1 MHRLLWT
8 TLAAL
13 VLQVAHA
20 VTIPELSSSDFE
32 STIGQGVWFVEF
44 FSPYCPHCRAFA
56 PTWQQL
62 ADEHEALASTKDFH
76 FAKVDCT
83 LSGDI
88 CKAQGI
94 RAFPTL
100 HLYAQGNLIE
110 MVPHKERTYDKLN
123 EYIPQQADT
132 YGTGGSGISK
142 DGMQQQEEE
151 SISTSMTMA
160 NADGVSVDMDR
171 TALEA
176 AKASGR
182 PWFIKFYA
190 PWCGF
195 CKKLAPAWVEMAKDL
210 KHQVDVGEV
219 NCDEHLDLCVENGV
233 KGYPTLKLFVS
244 GTDND
249 YHDDRSLVSLVNFAR
264 KFAGPSVKHVNGA
277 QLERYIQDE
286 TVSLVYLYD
295 KKEEDATN
303 LLERVAES
311 FPDGPSFYVAN
322 DPQAIRQFSLAPAD
336 LPTVLI
342 VKDGKHIMY
351 PSHTFANT
359 DTVQQALSKWIG
371 DERFPLVSEI
381 GPGNAPE
388 ILQGERMV
396 VLGVIKQQ
404 DQASLDQFRSIAER
418 YAKQQKASS
427 SSSSSENR
435 VLFATLEGNMWSD
448 YARSAYRVHPNRLP
462 AIVIVDPVH
471 ARFYNHDH
479 QGKLFSLSEA
489 DTILQA
495 VKKDIPEQK
504 LVGVSTLPLH
514 ERMGQTL
521 QHGVGLLRA
530 HWLLTGVALSALLYI
545 FAKRMHLVSPRRSH
559 LLPVKQGPRD
569 D

>member
-1 MHRLLWT
+1 M
-8 TLAAL
+8 
-13 VLQVAHA
+13 
-20 VTIPELSSSDFE
+20 
-32 STIGQGVWFVEF
+32 
-44 FSPYCPHCRAFA
+44 
-56 PTWQQL
+56 
-62 ADEHEALASTKDFH
+62 
-76 FAKVDCT
+76 
-83 LSGDI
+83 
-88 CKAQGI
+88 
-94 RAFPTL
+94 
-100 HLYAQGNLIE
+100 
-110 MVPHKERTYDKLN
+110 
-123 EYIPQQADT
+123 
-132 YGTGGSGISK
+132 
-142 DGMQQQEEE
+142 
-151 SISTSMTMA
+151 
-160 NADGVSVDMDR
+160 
-171 TALEA
+171 
-176 AKASGR
+176 
-182 PWFIKFYA
+182 
-190 PWCGF
+190 
-195 CKKLAPAWVEMAKDL
+195 
-210 KHQVDVGEV
+210 
-219 NCDEHLDLCVENGV
+219 
-233 KGYPTLKLFVS
+233 
-244 GTDND
+244 
-249 YHDDRSLVSLVNFAR
+249 
-264 KFAGPSVKHVNGA
+264 
-277 QLERYIQDE
+277 
-286 TVSLVYLYD
+286 
-295 KKEEDATN
+295 
-303 LLERVAES
+303 ERVAEN

-359 DTVQQALSKWIG
+359 NTVQQALSKWVG

-404 DQASLDQFRSIAER
+404 DQASLDQFRSVAER
-418 YAKQQKASS
+418 YAKQQKAS

-435 VLFATLEGNMWSD
+435 VLFATLEGNMWID

-471 ARFYNHDH
+471 SLFYNHDH
-479 QGKLFSLSEA
+479 QGKLFSLSEP